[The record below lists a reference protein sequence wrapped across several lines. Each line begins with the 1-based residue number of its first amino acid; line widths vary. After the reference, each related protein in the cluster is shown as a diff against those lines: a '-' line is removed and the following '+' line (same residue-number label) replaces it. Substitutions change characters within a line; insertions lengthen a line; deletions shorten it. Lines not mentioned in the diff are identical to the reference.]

1 MFIAF
6 STLFASA
13 QFMVTTTVN
22 QPADS
27 TEWGMSNFTNNMGIG
42 YNINERILVGVAKN
56 GEDFDFFGRCNV
68 SWNMYLFAQ
77 APMEEMFDNMKMG
90 VGYSFRVFKGFSIE
104 PNYSINLK
112 DEEGDFNFG
121 LSYQF

>member
-6 STLFASA
+6 STLIASA
-13 QFMVTTTVN
+13 QFMVTTTIN

-27 TEWGMSNFTNNMGIG
+27 AEWGMSNFTNNMGIG
-42 YNINERILVGVAKN
+42 YSINERILVGVAKN
-56 GEDFDFFGRCNV
+56 GEDFNFFGRCAIN
-68 SWNMYLFAQ
+68 WNMYLFAQ

-90 VGYSFRVFKGFSIE
+90 IGYSFKVYKGFSVE

>member
-56 GEDFDFFGRCNV
+56 GEDFDFFGRFAMT
-68 SWNMYLFAQ
+68 WDIYLFAQ

-90 VGYSFRVFKGFSIE
+90 VGYSFRVFKGFSVE

-121 LSYQF
+121 LSYKF

>member
-6 STLFASA
+6 STLIASA
-13 QFMVTTTVN
+13 QFMVTTTVS
-22 QPADS
+22 QPVDS
-27 TEWGMSNFTNNMGIG
+27 AEWGMSNFTNNMGIG
-42 YNINERILVGVAKN
+42 YNINDRILVGVAKN
-56 GEDFDFFGRCNV
+56 GEDFDFFGRCAIN
-68 SWNMYLFAQ
+68 WNMYLFAQ

-90 VGYSFRVFKGFSIE
+90 VGYSFKVFKGFSVE

>member
-6 STLFASA
+6 STLIASA
-13 QFMVTTTVN
+13 QFMVTTTIN

>member
-90 VGYSFRVFKGFSIE
+90 VGYSFRVFKGFSVE